1 LKGYGVRPRT
11 IRIGE
16 QTAKGYVKEELRETL
31 RRYIP
36 KSELEAVRADLVEG
50 ILMLPQLGAERSGRW
65 CKHLRSRRRGKEDEK
80 KAERATSD

>member
-1 LKGYGVRPRT
+1 MKGYGVRPRT

-36 KSELEAVRADLVEG
+36 KSELEAVKADLRKASSTEEKATP
-50 ILMLPQLGAERSGRW
+50 LRKWRSLLFEAGVDGVR
-65 CKHLRSRRRGKEDEK
+65 
-80 KAERATSD
+80 